1 MTVRSLQVLVLASA
15 VVVGVFH
22 GFLKSPVKAEDLGS
36 GFSVFRKSM
45 SWTGRVAPDFELA
58 RLDGTKVRL
67 ADEVGHKVI
76 VLNFFATWCGPCRD
90 EMPGMAGLS
99 KKLQGK
105 PFELLAIDV
114 KEAPAKV
121 RAFLSQLGL
130 DLSVVLD
137 PDGAVAGRYEVD
149 SFPTTVV
156 IDGSG
161 RVATYRVGEIPNVD
175 ASLLPALKMVVARFE
190 RNGGISKSKYLSLL
204 EAGKSGSASGAKAS
218 GGKGSSRAEPGQ
230 GKEKDKR

>member
-1 MTVRSLQVLVLASA
+1 MSVRSLQILVLASA

-22 GFLKSPVKAEDLGS
+22 GFLKAPVKAEDLGS

-67 ADEVGHKVI
+67 ADEVGQKVV

-90 EMPGMAGLS
+90 EMPEMAGLT

-114 KEAPAKV
+114 KETPAKV
-121 RAFLSQLGL
+121 SPFLSRLGL
-130 DLSVVLD
+130 DLPVLLD
-137 PDGAVAGRYEVD
+137 RDGAVASRYEVD

-161 RVATYRVGEIPNVD
+161 RVASYRVGEIPNVD
-175 ASLLPALKMVVARFE
+175 ASLLPALKMEVARFE
-190 RNGGISKSKYLSLL
+190 RHGGISKSKYLSLV
-204 EAGKSGSASGAKAS
+204 EAGGSGGAS
-218 GGKGSSRAEPGQ
+218 GGKASAGKKSTGARR
-230 GKEKDKR
+230 GKEKGKR